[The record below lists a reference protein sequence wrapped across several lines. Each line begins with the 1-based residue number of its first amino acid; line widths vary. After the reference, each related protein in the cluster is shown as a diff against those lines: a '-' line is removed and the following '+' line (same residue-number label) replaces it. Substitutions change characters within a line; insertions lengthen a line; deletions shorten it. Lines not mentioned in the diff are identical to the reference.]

1 MGRVRQAPIAVNGS
15 GGAFTAITAA
25 TFARAAWI
33 QEDGLAANRQGL
45 TIKWPNGNTTD
56 YAPGDEPI
64 LMAGNLN
71 GELGGGHQP
80 LVGVP
85 AGFNGTNAN
94 APATQYCQVKSLTAT
109 ATTVQVTEDN

>member
-1 MGRVRQAPIAVNGS
+1 MGQRLRQAPIAINGS
-15 GGAFTAITAA
+15 GGAFTAISAA

-33 QEDGLAANRQGL
+33 QEDGLAASRQGL
-45 TIKWPNGNTTD
+45 TIKWPNGSTTD

-64 LMAGNLN
+64 LMAGNPQ
-71 GELGGGHQP
+71 GELGGGAQP

-85 AGFNGTNAN
+85 ASYNAMGG
-94 APATQYCQVKSLTAT
+94 AATQYCQVKSLTAT